1 MNEQQLLS
9 LLQRY
14 MDGLTTVDEE
24 SALAVFFGKASDADR
39 PDAISAEDWKA
50 YQEMFAMFAPQTPS
64 LTQEHEATKH
74 EVIEH
79 EATELEITE
88 HETTEHRSRFTL
100 RQVSVWIASVAAVAL
115 IVFAATTQL
124 EHDSP
129 SSPTL
134 AQHSINTSAADS
146 LSDSISAD
154 QPQRIAVDSVRQKLP
169 KQKTRKAPRPYWQP
183 RPPKVYVAGAD
194 KPSAAQLDSAKI
206 EEAVRQADILLQ
218 TINAQQLME
227 MDKLQLQALELME
240 DEDYDNDMAQ

>member
-24 SALAVFFGKASDADR
+24 SALAVFFGRASDADR
-39 PDAISAEDWKA
+39 PDAISAEDWKV
-50 YQEMFAMFAPQTPS
+50 YQEMFAMFAPQAQS
-64 LTQEHEATKH
+64 LTQKHKATEH

-79 EATELEITE
+79 EAIELEI
-88 HETTEHRSRFTL
+88 TEHRSRFTL
-100 RQVSVWIASVAAVAL
+100 RQVSVWIASAAAVAL
-115 IVFAATTQL
+115 IVFAASTQL
-124 EHDSP
+124 RHDSS

-134 AQHSINTSAADS
+134 AQHSVSTPAADS

-154 QPQRIAVDSVRQKLP
+154 QPQRIVVDSVRQKLP

-183 RPPKVYVAGAD
+183 RPPKVYMAGAN
-194 KPSAAQLDSAKI
+194 KPSTAQLDSAKI

-218 TINAQQLME
+218 TINALQSVE

-240 DEDYDNDMAQ
+240 DEEYDNDMAQ

>member
-24 SALAVFFGKASDADR
+24 SALAVFFGRASDADR
-39 PDAISAEDWKA
+39 PDAISAEDWKV
-50 YQEMFAMFAPQTPS
+50 YQEMFAMFAPQAQS
-64 LTQEHEATKH
+64 LTQKHKATKH

-79 EATELEITE
+79 EAIELEI
-88 HETTEHRSRFTL
+88 TEHRSRFTL
-100 RQVSVWIASVAAVAL
+100 RQVSVWIASAAAIAL
-115 IVFAATTQL
+115 IVFAASTQL
-124 EHDSP
+124 RHDSS

-134 AQHSINTSAADS
+134 AQHSVSTPAADS

-154 QPQRIAVDSVRQKLP
+154 QPQRIVVDSVRQKLP

-183 RPPKVYVAGAD
+183 RPPKMYMAGAD

-218 TINAQQLME
+218 TINAQQSVE

>member
-24 SALAVFFGKASDADR
+24 SALAVFFGRASDADR
-39 PDAISAEDWKA
+39 PDAISAEDWKV
-50 YQEMFAMFAPQTPS
+50 YQEMFAMFAPQAQS
-64 LTQEHEATKH
+64 LTQKHKATEH

-79 EATELEITE
+79 EAIEL
-88 HETTEHRSRFTL
+88 ETTEHRSRFTL
-100 RQVSVWIASVAAVAL
+100 RQVSVWIASAAAVAL
-115 IVFAATTQL
+115 IVFAASTQL
-124 EHDSP
+124 RHDSS

-134 AQHSINTSAADS
+134 AQHSVSTPAADS

-154 QPQRIAVDSVRQKLP
+154 QPQRIVVDSVRQKLP

-183 RPPKVYVAGAD
+183 RPPKVYMAGAD

-218 TINAQQLME
+218 TINALQSVE

-240 DEDYDNDMAQ
+240 DEEYDNDMAQ

>member
-1 MNEQQLLS
+1 MNEQQLLA

-24 SALAVFFGKASDADR
+24 SALAVFFGRASDADR
-39 PDAISAEDWKA
+39 PDAISAEDWKV
-50 YQEMFAMFAPQTPS
+50 YQEMFAMFAPQAQN
-64 LTQEHEATKH
+64 LTQKHEA
-74 EVIEH
+74 
-79 EATELEITE
+79 TE

-100 RQVSVWIASVAAVAL
+100 RQVSVWIASAAAVAL

-134 AQHSINTSAADS
+134 AQHSVNTSAADS

-154 QPQRIAVDSVRQKLP
+154 QPQRIVVDSVRQKLP

-183 RPPKVYVAGAD
+183 RPPKVYMAGAD

-218 TINAQQLME
+218 TINAQQSME

>member
-24 SALAVFFGKASDADR
+24 SALAVFFGRASDADR
-39 PDAISAEDWKA
+39 PDAISAEDWKV
-50 YQEMFAMFAPQTPS
+50 YQEMFAMFAPQAQS
-64 LTQEHEATKH
+64 LTQKHKATEH

-79 EATELEITE
+79 EAIELEI
-88 HETTEHRSRFTL
+88 TEHRSRFTL

-183 RPPKVYVAGAD
+183 RPPKVYMAGAD

-218 TINAQQLME
+218 TINALQSVE

-240 DEDYDNDMAQ
+240 DEEYDNDMAQ

>member
-24 SALAVFFGKASDADR
+24 SALAVFFGRASDADR
-39 PDAISAEDWKA
+39 PDAISAEDWKV
-50 YQEMFAMFAPQTPS
+50 YQEMFAMFAPQAQS
-64 LTQEHEATKH
+64 LTQKHKAT
-74 EVIEH
+74 
-79 EATELEITE
+79 
-88 HETTEHRSRFTL
+88 SRFTL

-115 IVFAATTQL
+115 IVFAASTQL
-124 EHDSP
+124 RHDSS

-134 AQHSINTSAADS
+134 AQHSVSTPAADS

-154 QPQRIAVDSVRQKLP
+154 QPQRIVVDSVRQKLP

-183 RPPKVYVAGAD
+183 RPPKVYMAGAD

-218 TINAQQLME
+218 TINAQQSVE

>member
-24 SALAVFFGKASDADR
+24 SALAVFFGRASDADR
-39 PDAISAEDWKA
+39 PDAISAEDWKV
-50 YQEMFAMFAPQTPS
+50 YQEMFAMFAPQAQS
-64 LTQEHEATKH
+64 LTQKHKATER

-79 EATELEITE
+79 EAIELEA
-88 HETTEHRSRFTL
+88 TEHRSRFTL
-100 RQVSVWIASVAAVAL
+100 RQVSVWIASAAAVAL
-115 IVFAATTQL
+115 IVFAASTQL
-124 EHDSP
+124 RHDSS

-134 AQHSINTSAADS
+134 AQHSVSTPAADS

-154 QPQRIAVDSVRQKLP
+154 QPQRIVVDSVRQKLP

-183 RPPKVYVAGAD
+183 RPPKVYMAGAN
-194 KPSAAQLDSAKI
+194 KPSTAQLDSAKI

-218 TINAQQLME
+218 TINAQQSVE

>member
-24 SALAVFFGKASDADR
+24 SALAVFFGKASDTDR
-39 PDAISAEDWKA
+39 PDAISAEDWKV
-50 YQEMFAMFAPQTPS
+50 YQEMFAMFAPQAQS
-64 LTQEHEATKH
+64 LTQKHKAT
-74 EVIEH
+74 EH
-79 EATELEITE
+79 EATEHEI
-88 HETTEHRSRFTL
+88 TEHRSRFTL
-100 RQVSVWIASVAAVAL
+100 RQVSVWIASAAAVAL
-115 IVFAATTQL
+115 ILFAASTQL
-124 EHDSP
+124 RHDSS

-134 AQHSINTSAADS
+134 AQHSVSTPAADS

-154 QPQRIAVDSVRQKLP
+154 QPQRIVVDSVRQKLP

-183 RPPKVYVAGAD
+183 RPPKVYMAGAD
-194 KPSAAQLDSAKI
+194 KPSTAQLDSAKI

-218 TINAQQLME
+218 TINALQSVE

>member
-1 MNEQQLLS
+1 MNEQQLLT

-24 SALAVFFGKASDADR
+24 SALAVFFGRASDADR
-39 PDAISAEDWKA
+39 PDAISAEDWKV
-50 YQEMFAMFAPQTPS
+50 YQEMFAMFAPQAQS
-64 LTQEHEATKH
+64 LTQKHKATEH

-79 EATELEITE
+79 EAIELEI
-88 HETTEHRSRFTL
+88 TEHRSRFTL
-100 RQVSVWIASVAAVAL
+100 RQVSVWIASAAAIAL
-115 IVFAATTQL
+115 IVFAASTQL
-124 EHDSP
+124 RHDSS

-134 AQHSINTSAADS
+134 AQHSVSTPAADS
-146 LSDSISAD
+146 LSDIISAD
-154 QPQRIAVDSVRQKLP
+154 QPQRIVVDSVRQKLP

>member
-1 MNEQQLLS
+1 MNEQKLLS

-24 SALAVFFGKASDADR
+24 SALAVFFGRASDADR
-39 PDAISAEDWKA
+39 PDAISAEDWKV
-50 YQEMFAMFAPQTPS
+50 YQEMFAMFAPQAQS
-64 LTQEHEATKH
+64 LTQKHKAT
-74 EVIEH
+74 EH
-79 EATELEITE
+79 EATEHEI
-88 HETTEHRSRFTL
+88 TEHRSRFTL
-100 RQVSVWIASVAAVAL
+100 RQVSVWIASAAAVAL
-115 IVFAATTQL
+115 IVFAASTQL
-124 EHDSP
+124 RHDSS

-134 AQHSINTSAADS
+134 AQHSVSTPAADS

-154 QPQRIAVDSVRQKLP
+154 QPQRIVVDSVRQKLP

-183 RPPKVYVAGAD
+183 RPPKVYMAGAD
-194 KPSAAQLDSAKI
+194 KPSTAQLDSAKI

-218 TINAQQLME
+218 TINAQQSVE

>member
-24 SALAVFFGKASDADR
+24 SALAVFFGRASDADR
-39 PDAISAEDWKA
+39 PDAISAEDWKV
-50 YQEMFAMFAPQTPS
+50 YQEMFAMFAPQAQS
-64 LTQEHEATKH
+64 LTQKHKATKH

-79 EATELEITE
+79 EAIE

-100 RQVSVWIASVAAVAL
+100 RQLSVWIASAAAVAL
-115 IVFAATTQL
+115 IVFAASTQL
-124 EHDSP
+124 RHDSS

-134 AQHSINTSAADS
+134 AQHSVSTPAADS

-154 QPQRIAVDSVRQKLP
+154 QPQRIVVDSVRQKLP

-183 RPPKVYVAGAD
+183 RPPKVYMAGAD

-218 TINAQQLME
+218 TINAQQSVE

-240 DEDYDNDMAQ
+240 DEEYDNDMAQ

>member
-24 SALAVFFGKASDADR
+24 SALAVFFGRASDADR
-39 PDAISAEDWKA
+39 PDAISAEDWKV
-50 YQEMFAMFAPQTPS
+50 YQEMFAMFAPQAQS
-64 LTQEHEATKH
+64 LTQKHKATEH

-79 EATELEITE
+79 EAIELEI
-88 HETTEHRSRFTL
+88 TEHRSRFTL
-100 RQVSVWIASVAAVAL
+100 RQVAVWIASAAAVAL
-115 IVFAATTQL
+115 IVFAASTQL
-124 EHDSP
+124 RHDSS

-134 AQHSINTSAADS
+134 AQHSVSTPAADS

-154 QPQRIAVDSVRQKLP
+154 QPQRIVVDSVRQKLP

-183 RPPKVYVAGAD
+183 RPPKVYMAGAD

-218 TINAQQLME
+218 TINALQSVE

-240 DEDYDNDMAQ
+240 DEEYDNDMAQ

>member
-24 SALAVFFGKASDADR
+24 SALAVFFGRASDADR
-39 PDAISAEDWKA
+39 PDAISAEDWKV
-50 YQEMFAMFAPQTPS
+50 YQEMFAMFAPQAQS
-64 LTQEHEATKH
+64 LTQK
-74 EVIEH
+74 
-79 EATELEITE
+79 

-100 RQVSVWIASVAAVAL
+100 RQVSVWIASAAAVAL

-124 EHDSP
+124 RHDSS

-134 AQHSINTSAADS
+134 AQHSVSTPAADS

-183 RPPKVYVAGAD
+183 RPPKVYMAGAD
-194 KPSAAQLDSAKI
+194 KPSATQLDSAKI

-218 TINAQQLME
+218 TINAQQSME

>member
-1 MNEQQLLS
+1 MNEQQLLL

-24 SALAVFFGKASDADR
+24 SDLAVFFGKASDADR
-39 PDAISAEDWKA
+39 PDAISAEDWKV
-50 YQEMFAMFAPQTPS
+50 YQEMFAMFAPQAQS
-64 LTQEHEATKH
+64 LTQKHKAT
-74 EVIEH
+74 EH
-79 EATELEITE
+79 EATEHEI
-88 HETTEHRSRFTL
+88 TEHRSRFTL
-100 RQVSVWIASVAAVAL
+100 RQVSVWIASAAAVAL
-115 IVFAATTQL
+115 ILFAASTQL
-124 EHDSP
+124 RHDSS

-134 AQHSINTSAADS
+134 AQHSVSTPAADS

-154 QPQRIAVDSVRQKLP
+154 QPQRIVVDSVRQKLP

-183 RPPKVYVAGAD
+183 RPPKVYMAGAD

-218 TINAQQLME
+218 TINALQSVE

>member
-24 SALAVFFGKASDADR
+24 SALAVFFGRASDADR
-39 PDAISAEDWKA
+39 PDAISAEDWKV
-50 YQEMFAMFAPQTPS
+50 YQEMFAMFAPQAQS
-64 LTQEHEATKH
+64 LTQKHKATEH

-79 EATELEITE
+79 EAIEL
-88 HETTEHRSRFTL
+88 ETTEHRLRFTL
-100 RQVSVWIASVAAVAL
+100 RQVSVWIASAAAVAL
-115 IVFAATTQL
+115 IVFAASTQL
-124 EHDSP
+124 RHDSS

-134 AQHSINTSAADS
+134 AQHSVSTPAADS

-154 QPQRIAVDSVRQKLP
+154 QPQRIVVDSVRQKLP

-183 RPPKVYVAGAD
+183 RPPKVYMAGAN
-194 KPSAAQLDSAKI
+194 KPSTAQLDSAKI

-218 TINAQQLME
+218 TINALQSVE

-240 DEDYDNDMAQ
+240 DEEYDNDMAQ

>member
-1 MNEQQLLS
+1 MNEQQLLA

-24 SALAVFFGKASDADR
+24 SALAVFFGRASDADR
-39 PDAISAEDWKA
+39 PDAISAEDWKV
-50 YQEMFAMFAPQTPS
+50 YQEMFAMFAPQAQS
-64 LTQEHEATKH
+64 LTQKHKATKH

-79 EATELEITE
+79 EAIEL
-88 HETTEHRSRFTL
+88 ETTEHRSRFTL
-100 RQVSVWIASVAAVAL
+100 RQVSVWIASAAAIAL
-115 IVFAATTQL
+115 IVFAASTQL
-124 EHDSP
+124 RHDSS

-134 AQHSINTSAADS
+134 AQHSVSTPAADS

-154 QPQRIAVDSVRQKLP
+154 QPQRIVVDSVRQKLP

-183 RPPKVYVAGAD
+183 RPPKVYMAGAD

-218 TINAQQLME
+218 TINAQQSVE

>member
-1 MNEQQLLS
+1 MNEQQLLA

-24 SALAVFFGKASDADR
+24 SALAVFFGRASDADR
-39 PDAISAEDWKA
+39 PDAISAEDWKV
-50 YQEMFAMFAPQTPS
+50 YQEMFAMFAPQAQS
-64 LTQEHEATKH
+64 LTQKH
-74 EVIEH
+74 K
-79 EATELEITE
+79 ATE
-88 HETTEHRSRFTL
+88 HETTEHETTKHRSRFTL
-100 RQVSVWIASVAAVAL
+100 RQVSIWIASAAAVAL
-115 IVFAATTQL
+115 IVFAASTQL
-124 EHDSP
+124 RHDSS

-134 AQHSINTSAADS
+134 AQHSVSTPAADS

-154 QPQRIAVDSVRQKLP
+154 QPQRIVVDSVRQKLP

-183 RPPKVYVAGAD
+183 RPPKVYMAGAG

-218 TINAQQLME
+218 TINAQQSVE

-240 DEDYDNDMAQ
+240 DEEYDNDMAQ

>member
-24 SALAVFFGKASDADR
+24 SALAVFFGRASDADR
-39 PDAISAEDWKA
+39 PDAISAEDWKV
-50 YQEMFAMFAPQTPS
+50 YQEMFAMFAPQAQS
-64 LTQEHEATKH
+64 LTQKHKATKH

-79 EATELEITE
+79 EAIEL
-88 HETTEHRSRFTL
+88 ETTEHRSRFTL
-100 RQVSVWIASVAAVAL
+100 RQVSVWIASAAAVAL
-115 IVFAATTQL
+115 ILFAASTQL
-124 EHDSP
+124 RHDSS

-134 AQHSINTSAADS
+134 AQHSVSTPAADS

-154 QPQRIAVDSVRQKLP
+154 QPQRIVVDSVRQKLP

-183 RPPKVYVAGAD
+183 RPPKVYMAGAD
-194 KPSAAQLDSAKI
+194 KPSTAQLDSAKI

-218 TINAQQLME
+218 TINAQQSVE

>member
-24 SALAVFFGKASDADR
+24 SALAVFFGRASDADR
-39 PDAISAEDWKA
+39 PDAISAEDWKV
-50 YQEMFAMFAPQTPS
+50 YQEMFAMFAPQAQS
-64 LTQEHEATKH
+64 LTQKHKATEHEA
-74 EVIEH
+74 
-79 EATELEITE
+79 TE

-100 RQVSVWIASVAAVAL
+100 RQVSVWIASAAAVAL
-115 IVFAATTQL
+115 IVFAASTQL
-124 EHDSP
+124 RHDSS

-134 AQHSINTSAADS
+134 AQHSVSTPAADS

-154 QPQRIAVDSVRQKLP
+154 QPQRIVVDSVRQKLP

-183 RPPKVYVAGAD
+183 RPPKVYMAGAD

-218 TINAQQLME
+218 TINAQQSVE

>member
-24 SALAVFFGKASDADR
+24 SALAVFFGRASDADR
-39 PDAISAEDWKA
+39 PDAISAEDWKV
-50 YQEMFAMFAPQTPS
+50 YQEMFAMFAPQAQS
-64 LTQEHEATKH
+64 LTQKHKAT
-74 EVIEH
+74 EH
-79 EATELEITE
+79 EATEHEI
-88 HETTEHRSRFTL
+88 TEHRSRFTL
-100 RQVSVWIASVAAVAL
+100 RQVSVWIASAAAVAL
-115 IVFAATTQL
+115 IVFAASTQL
-124 EHDSP
+124 RHDSS

-134 AQHSINTSAADS
+134 AQHSVSTPAADS

-154 QPQRIAVDSVRQKLP
+154 QPQRIVVDSVRQKLP

-183 RPPKVYVAGAD
+183 RPPKVYMAGAD

-218 TINAQQLME
+218 TINALQSVE

>member
-24 SALAVFFGKASDADR
+24 SALAVFFGRASDADR
-39 PDAISAEDWKA
+39 PDAISAEDWKV
-50 YQEMFAMFAPQTPS
+50 YQEMFAMFAPQAQS
-64 LTQEHEATKH
+64 LTQKHEAT
-74 EVIEH
+74 EH
-79 EATELEITE
+79 EATEHEI
-88 HETTEHRSRFTL
+88 TEHRSRFTL
-100 RQVSVWIASVAAVAL
+100 RQVSVWIASAATVAL
-115 IVFAATTQL
+115 IVFAASTQL
-124 EHDSP
+124 RHDSS

-134 AQHSINTSAADS
+134 AQHSVSTPAADS

-154 QPQRIAVDSVRQKLP
+154 QPQRIVVDSVRQKLP

-183 RPPKVYVAGAD
+183 RPPKVYMAGAD
-194 KPSAAQLDSAKI
+194 KPSTAQLDSAKI

-218 TINAQQLME
+218 TINAQQSVE

-240 DEDYDNDMAQ
+240 DEEYDNDMAQ

>member
-24 SALAVFFGKASDADR
+24 SALAVFFGRASDADR
-39 PDAISAEDWKA
+39 PDAISAEDWKV
-50 YQEMFAMFAPQTPS
+50 YQEMFAMFAPQAQS
-64 LTQEHEATKH
+64 LTQKHKATKH

-79 EATELEITE
+79 EAIEL
-88 HETTEHRSRFTL
+88 ETTEHRSRFTL
-100 RQVSVWIASVAAVAL
+100 RQVSVWIASAAAVAL
-115 IVFAATTQL
+115 ILFAASTQL
-124 EHDSP
+124 RHDSS

-134 AQHSINTSAADS
+134 AQHSVSTPAADS

-154 QPQRIAVDSVRQKLP
+154 QPQRIVVDSVRQKLP

-183 RPPKVYVAGAD
+183 RPPKMYMAGAD
-194 KPSAAQLDSAKI
+194 KPSTAQLDSAKI

-218 TINAQQLME
+218 TINALQSVE

-240 DEDYDNDMAQ
+240 DEEYDNDMAQ

>member
-24 SALAVFFGKASDADR
+24 SALAVFFGRASDADR
-39 PDAISAEDWKA
+39 PDAISAEDWKV
-50 YQEMFAMFAPQTPS
+50 YQEMFAMFAPQAQS
-64 LTQEHEATKH
+64 LMQKHKATEH

-79 EATELEITE
+79 EAIEL
-88 HETTEHRSRFTL
+88 ETTEHRSSFTL
-100 RQVSVWIASVAAVAL
+100 RQVSVWIASAAAVAL
-115 IVFAATTQL
+115 IVFAASTQL
-124 EHDSP
+124 RHDSS

-134 AQHSINTSAADS
+134 AQHSVSTPAADS

-154 QPQRIAVDSVRQKLP
+154 QPQRIVVDSVRQKLP

-183 RPPKVYVAGAD
+183 RPPKVYMAGAN

-218 TINAQQLME
+218 TINALQSVE

-240 DEDYDNDMAQ
+240 DEEYDNDMAQ

>member
-24 SALAVFFGKASDADR
+24 SALAVFFGRASDADR
-39 PDAISAEDWKA
+39 PDAISAEDWKV
-50 YQEMFAMFAPQTPS
+50 YQEMFAMFAPQAQS
-64 LTQEHEATKH
+64 LTQKH
-74 EVIEH
+74 K
-79 EATELEITE
+79 
-88 HETTEHRSRFTL
+88 TTEHRSRFTL
-100 RQVSVWIASVAAVAL
+100 RQVSVWIASAAAVAL
-115 IVFAATTQL
+115 IVFAASTQL
-124 EHDSP
+124 RHDSP

-134 AQHSINTSAADS
+134 AQHSGSTPAADS

-218 TINAQQLME
+218 TINAQQSVE

-240 DEDYDNDMAQ
+240 DEEYDNDMAQ

>member
-24 SALAVFFGKASDADR
+24 LALAVFFGRASDADR
-39 PDAISAEDWKA
+39 PDAISAEDWKV
-50 YQEMFAMFAPQTPS
+50 YQEMFAMFAPQAQS
-64 LTQEHEATKH
+64 LTQKHKATK
-74 EVIEH
+74 
-79 EATELEITE
+79 
-88 HETTEHRSRFTL
+88 HRSRFTL
-100 RQVSVWIASVAAVAL
+100 RQMSVWIASAAAVAL
-115 IVFAATTQL
+115 IVFAASTQL
-124 EHDSP
+124 RHDSS

-134 AQHSINTSAADS
+134 AQHSVSTPAADS

-154 QPQRIAVDSVRQKLP
+154 QPQRIVVDSVRQKLP

-183 RPPKVYVAGAD
+183 RPPKVYMAGAD
-194 KPSAAQLDSAKI
+194 KPSTAQLDSAKI

-218 TINAQQLME
+218 TINAQQSVE

-240 DEDYDNDMAQ
+240 DEEYDNDMAQ

>member
-1 MNEQQLLS
+1 MNEQQLLL

-39 PDAISAEDWKA
+39 PDAISAEDWKV
-50 YQEMFAMFAPQTPS
+50 YQEMFAMFAPQAQS
-64 LTQEHEATKH
+64 LTQKHKATEH

-79 EATELEITE
+79 EAIELEI
-88 HETTEHRSRFTL
+88 TEHRSRFTL
-100 RQVSVWIASVAAVAL
+100 RQVSVWIASAAAVAL
-115 IVFAATTQL
+115 ILFAASTQL
-124 EHDSP
+124 RHDSS

-134 AQHSINTSAADS
+134 AQHSVSTPAADS

-154 QPQRIAVDSVRQKLP
+154 QPQRIVVDSVRQKLP

-183 RPPKVYVAGAD
+183 RPPKVYMAGAD

-218 TINAQQLME
+218 TINALQSVE

>member
-1 MNEQQLLS
+1 MNKQQLLS

-24 SALAVFFGKASDADR
+24 SALAVFFGRASDADR
-39 PDAISAEDWKA
+39 PDAISAEDWKV
-50 YQEMFAMFAPQTPS
+50 YQEMFAMFAPQAQS
-64 LTQEHEATKH
+64 LTQKHKATEH

-79 EATELEITE
+79 EAIEL
-88 HETTEHRSRFTL
+88 ETTEHRSRFTL
-100 RQVSVWIASVAAVAL
+100 RQVSVWIASAAAVAL
-115 IVFAATTQL
+115 IVFAASTQL
-124 EHDSP
+124 RHDSS

-134 AQHSINTSAADS
+134 AQHSVSTPAADS

-154 QPQRIAVDSVRQKLP
+154 QPQRIVVDSVRQKLP

-183 RPPKVYVAGAD
+183 RPPKVYMAGAD

-218 TINAQQLME
+218 TINALQSVE

>member
-24 SALAVFFGKASDADR
+24 SALAVFFGRASDADR
-39 PDAISAEDWKA
+39 PDAISAEDWKV
-50 YQEMFAMFAPQTPS
+50 YQEMFAMFAPQAQS
-64 LTQEHEATKH
+64 LTQKHKAT
-74 EVIEH
+74 EH
-79 EATELEITE
+79 EATEHEI
-88 HETTEHRSRFTL
+88 TEHRSRFTL
-100 RQVSVWIASVAAVAL
+100 RQVSVWIASAAAVAL
-115 IVFAATTQL
+115 IVFAASTQL
-124 EHDSP
+124 RHDSS

-134 AQHSINTSAADS
+134 AQHSVSTPAADS

-154 QPQRIAVDSVRQKLP
+154 QPQRIVVDSVRQKLP

-183 RPPKVYVAGAD
+183 RPPKVYMAGAD

-218 TINAQQLME
+218 TINAQQSVE

-240 DEDYDNDMAQ
+240 DEEYDNDMAQ

>member
-24 SALAVFFGKASDADR
+24 SALAVFFGRASDADR
-39 PDAISAEDWKA
+39 PDAISAEDWKV
-50 YQEMFAMFAPQTPS
+50 YQEMFAMFAPQAQS
-64 LTQEHEATKH
+64 LTQKHKATEH

-79 EATELEITE
+79 EAIEL
-88 HETTEHRSRFTL
+88 ETTEHRSRFTL
-100 RQVSVWIASVAAVAL
+100 RQVSVWIASAAAVAL
-115 IVFAATTQL
+115 IVFAASTQL
-124 EHDSP
+124 RHDSS
-129 SSPTL
+129 SSPTI
-134 AQHSINTSAADS
+134 AQHSVSTPAADS

-183 RPPKVYVAGAD
+183 RPPKVYMAGAD
-194 KPSAAQLDSAKI
+194 KPSTAQLDSAKI

>member
-1 MNEQQLLS
+1 
-9 LLQRY
+9 
-14 MDGLTTVDEE
+14 
-24 SALAVFFGKASDADR
+24 
-39 PDAISAEDWKA
+39 
-50 YQEMFAMFAPQTPS
+50 MFAPQAQS
-64 LTQEHEATKH
+64 LTQKHKATKH

-79 EATELEITE
+79 EAIELEI
-88 HETTEHRSRFTL
+88 TEHRSRFTL
-100 RQVSVWIASVAAVAL
+100 RQVSVWIASAAAVAL

-134 AQHSINTSAADS
+134 AQHSVNTSAADS

-227 MDKLQLQALELME
+227 MDKLQLQAMELME

>member
-24 SALAVFFGKASDADR
+24 SALAVFFGRASDADR
-39 PDAISAEDWKA
+39 PDAISAEDWKV
-50 YQEMFAMFAPQTPS
+50 YQEMFAMFAPQAQS
-64 LTQEHEATKH
+64 LTQKHKATEH

-79 EATELEITE
+79 EAIELEI
-88 HETTEHRSRFTL
+88 TEHRSRFTL
-100 RQVSVWIASVAAVAL
+100 RQVSVWIASAAAVAL
-115 IVFAATTQL
+115 IVFAASTQL
-124 EHDSP
+124 RHDSS

-134 AQHSINTSAADS
+134 AQHSVSTPAADS

-154 QPQRIAVDSVRQKLP
+154 QPQRIVVDSVRQKLP

-183 RPPKVYVAGAD
+183 RPPKVYMAGAD

-218 TINAQQLME
+218 TINALQSVE

-240 DEDYDNDMAQ
+240 DEEYDNDMAQ

>member
-1 MNEQQLLS
+1 MNEQQLLA

-24 SALAVFFGKASDADR
+24 SALAVFFGRASDADR
-39 PDAISAEDWKA
+39 PDAISAEDWKV
-50 YQEMFAMFAPQTPS
+50 YQEMFAMFAPQAQS
-64 LTQEHEATKH
+64 LTQKHKATKH

-79 EATELEITE
+79 EAIELEITE
-88 HETTEHRSRFTL
+88 HRLRFTL
-100 RQVSVWIASVAAVAL
+100 RQVSVWIASAAAVAL
-115 IVFAATTQL
+115 IVFAASTQL
-124 EHDSP
+124 RHDSS

-134 AQHSINTSAADS
+134 AQHSVSTPAADS

-183 RPPKVYVAGAD
+183 RPPKVYMAGAD

-218 TINAQQLME
+218 TINAQQSVE

>member
-1 MNEQQLLS
+1 MNEQQLLA

-24 SALAVFFGKASDADR
+24 SALAVFFGRASDADR
-39 PDAISAEDWKA
+39 PDAISAEDWKV
-50 YQEMFAMFAPQTPS
+50 YQEMFAMFAPQAQS
-64 LTQEHEATKH
+64 LTQKH
-74 EVIEH
+74 KAIEH
-79 EATELEITE
+79 ETTE
-88 HETTEHRSRFTL
+88 HETTKHRSRFTL
-100 RQVSVWIASVAAVAL
+100 RQVSVWIASAAAVAL
-115 IVFAATTQL
+115 IVFAASTQL
-124 EHDSP
+124 EHDSS

-154 QPQRIAVDSVRQKLP
+154 QPQRITVDSVRQKLP

-183 RPPKVYVAGAD
+183 RPPKVYMAGAD
-194 KPSAAQLDSAKI
+194 KPSATQLDSAKI

-218 TINAQQLME
+218 TINAQQSME

>member
-24 SALAVFFGKASDADR
+24 SALAVFFGRASDADR
-39 PDAISAEDWKA
+39 PDAISAEDWKV
-50 YQEMFAMFAPQTPS
+50 YQEMFAMFAPQAQS
-64 LTQEHEATKH
+64 LTQKHKAT
-74 EVIEH
+74 
-79 EATELEITE
+79 
-88 HETTEHRSRFTL
+88 SRFTL
-100 RQVSVWIASVAAVAL
+100 RQVSVWIASAAAVAL
-115 IVFAATTQL
+115 IVFAASTQL
-124 EHDSP
+124 RHDSS

-134 AQHSINTSAADS
+134 AQHSVSTPAADS

-154 QPQRIAVDSVRQKLP
+154 QPQRIVVDSVRQKLP
-169 KQKTRKAPRPYWQP
+169 KQKTRKAPRSYWQP
-183 RPPKVYVAGAD
+183 RPPKVYMAGAD

-218 TINAQQLME
+218 TINAQQSVE

>member
-24 SALAVFFGKASDADR
+24 SALAVFFGRASDADR
-39 PDAISAEDWKA
+39 PDAISAEDWKV
-50 YQEMFAMFAPQTPS
+50 YQEMFAMFAPQAQS
-64 LTQEHEATKH
+64 LTQK
-74 EVIEH
+74 
-79 EATELEITE
+79 

-100 RQVSVWIASVAAVAL
+100 RQVSVWIASAAAIAL
-115 IVFAATTQL
+115 IVFAASTQL
-124 EHDSP
+124 RHDSS

-134 AQHSINTSAADS
+134 AQHSVSTPAADS

-218 TINAQQLME
+218 TINAQQSVE

>member
-24 SALAVFFGKASDADR
+24 SALAVFFGRASDADR
-39 PDAISAEDWKA
+39 PDAISAEDWKV
-50 YQEMFAMFAPQTPS
+50 YQEMFAMFAPQAQS
-64 LTQEHEATKH
+64 LTQKHKATEH

-79 EATELEITE
+79 EAIELEI
-88 HETTEHRSRFTL
+88 TEHRSRFTL
-100 RQVSVWIASVAAVAL
+100 RQVSVWIASAAAIAL
-115 IVFAATTQL
+115 IVFAASTQL
-124 EHDSP
+124 RHDSS

-134 AQHSINTSAADS
+134 AQHSVSTPAADS

-154 QPQRIAVDSVRQKLP
+154 QPQRIVVDSVRQKLP

-183 RPPKVYVAGAD
+183 RPPKVYMAGAD

>member
-24 SALAVFFGKASDADR
+24 SALAVFFGRASDADR
-39 PDAISAEDWKA
+39 PDAISAEDWKV
-50 YQEMFAMFAPQTPS
+50 YQEMFAMFAPQAQS
-64 LTQEHEATKH
+64 LTQKHKATEH

-79 EATELEITE
+79 EAIEL
-88 HETTEHRSRFTL
+88 ETTEHRSRFTL
-100 RQVSVWIASVAAVAL
+100 RQMSVWIASAAAVAL
-115 IVFAATTQL
+115 IVFAASTQL
-124 EHDSP
+124 RHDSS

-134 AQHSINTSAADS
+134 AQHSVCTPAADS

-154 QPQRIAVDSVRQKLP
+154 QPQRIVVDSVRQKLP

-183 RPPKVYVAGAD
+183 RPPKVYMAGAD

-218 TINAQQLME
+218 TINALQSVE

-240 DEDYDNDMAQ
+240 DEEYDNDMAQ

>member
-1 MNEQQLLS
+1 MNEQQLLA

-24 SALAVFFGKASDADR
+24 SALAVFFGRASDADR
-39 PDAISAEDWKA
+39 PDAISAEDWKV
-50 YQEMFAMFAPQTPS
+50 YQEMFAMFAPQAQN
-64 LTQEHEATKH
+64 LTQKHEA
-74 EVIEH
+74 
-79 EATELEITE
+79 
-88 HETTEHRSRFTL
+88 TEHRSRFTL
-100 RQVSVWIASVAAVAL
+100 RQVSVWIASAAAVAL

-124 EHDSP
+124 EHDSS

-134 AQHSINTSAADS
+134 AQHSVNTSAADS

-169 KQKTRKAPRPYWQP
+169 KQKNRKAPRPYWQP

-218 TINAQQLME
+218 TINAQQSVE

>member
-24 SALAVFFGKASDADR
+24 SALAVFFGRASDTDR
-39 PDAISAEDWKA
+39 PDAISAEDWKV
-50 YQEMFAMFAPQTPS
+50 YQEMFAMFAPQAQS
-64 LTQEHEATKH
+64 LTQKHKATEH

-79 EATELEITE
+79 EAIELEI
-88 HETTEHRSRFTL
+88 TEHRSRFTL
-100 RQVSVWIASVAAVAL
+100 RQVSVWIASAAAVAL
-115 IVFAATTQL
+115 IVFAASTQL
-124 EHDSP
+124 RHDSS

-134 AQHSINTSAADS
+134 AQHSVSTPAADS

-154 QPQRIAVDSVRQKLP
+154 QPQRIVVDSVRQKLP

-183 RPPKVYVAGAD
+183 RPPKVYMAGAD
-194 KPSAAQLDSAKI
+194 KPSTAQLDSAKI

-218 TINAQQLME
+218 TINAQQSVE

-240 DEDYDNDMAQ
+240 DEDYDMAQ